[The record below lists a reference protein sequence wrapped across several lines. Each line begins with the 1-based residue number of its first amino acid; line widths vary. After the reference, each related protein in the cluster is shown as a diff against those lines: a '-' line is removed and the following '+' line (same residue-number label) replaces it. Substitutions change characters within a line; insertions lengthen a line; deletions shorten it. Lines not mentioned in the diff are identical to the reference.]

1 MSSSILLEKG
11 EEEENRQELQV
22 EPGVRVCSAN
32 LSSPVVDQASYIDEI
47 HYKIGNKGTS
57 KTQINNNSKG

>member
-22 EPGVRVCSAN
+22 EPGVHVCSAN
-32 LSSPVVDQASYIDEI
+32 LPSPVVDQASYIDEI